1 MHLCVRHTTYYYTPL
16 QYYMSIDYK
25 FKDESKNVSKTKYK
39 QTSIAETVLNEM
51 TTQDTRDHDYNN
63 ILILLYNINLP
74 PTIYIH

>member
-1 MHLCVRHTTYYYTPL
+1 
-16 QYYMSIDYK
+16 MSIDYK